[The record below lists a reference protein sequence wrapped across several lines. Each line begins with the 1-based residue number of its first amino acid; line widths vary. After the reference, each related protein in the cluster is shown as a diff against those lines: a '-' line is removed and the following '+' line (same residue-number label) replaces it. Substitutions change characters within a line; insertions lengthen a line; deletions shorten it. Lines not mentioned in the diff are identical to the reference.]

1 MKSRL
6 TTALS
11 ICALLIVAASVT
23 AAEYETVRDRSAKA
37 IMPASSLRGA
47 SYRVNDVVPT
57 DGYTDRWS
65 VNSDFGAF
73 DVSGDAALRK
83 LLIEIPAIVELQKT
97 SKTKEFAKGVGGA
110 AKAPLSF
117 VKSLVTHPVDTVTG
131 VPKGAY
137 DLVENAAVSV
147 STTANPA
154 EDSKLEQVLKMS
166 SYKRD
171 IAARLN
177 VDPYSSNKV
186 LQKNLNSIAW
196 AATIGDWAFSAAM
209 LPAGAAGSVVSNVRL
224 ANSVKNVIAQ
234 ETPQRLRIINDEKMT
249 AMGIAEELRKRF
261 LDQPHFTPR
270 HATIIVANLEQLR
283 DVPGRDG
290 FLTVALNAEDEAQA
304 NFYTAMAQMLRG
316 YHETVAPLSGLT
328 SLNRIVVGQAKTG
341 QAFLPLPVDQLL
353 WLERVERVS
362 TQLKAYSGPGFN
374 GKFDLWMTG
383 VASPLA
389 RQELAAR
396 GFTVTEAVHTKV
408 EVLD

>member
-1 MKSRL
+1 MKPRL
-6 TTALS
+6 ATALA
-11 ICALLIVAASVT
+11 IGALLIVAASVT
-23 AAEYETVRDRSAKA
+23 AAEYETVRDRSAKS
-37 IMPASSLRGA
+37 ILQASSLRGPN
-47 SYRVNDVVPT
+47 YRINDVVPT

-65 VNSDFGAF
+65 VSSDFGTF

-83 LLIEIPAIVELQKT
+83 LLVEIPAIAELQKT
-97 SKTKEFAKGVGGA
+97 SKTKEFAKGVAGS
-110 AKAPLSF
+110 AKAPLTF

-147 STTANPA
+147 STTRNPA
-154 EDSKLEQVLKMS
+154 EDSRTEQILKMS

-171 IAARLN
+171 LAARLN

-224 ANSVKNVIAQ
+224 ANSVKNVITQ

-249 AMGIAEELRKRF
+249 AMGIAEDLRKRF

-270 HATIIVANLEQLR
+270 HATIIVANLEQLGG
-283 DVPGRDG
+283 VTGRDR

-304 NFYTAMAQMLRG
+304 NFYTAMAQMFRG
-316 YHETVAPLSGLT
+316 YHQTVAPITGLT
-328 SLNRIVVGQAKTG
+328 PLNRVVIGQAKTG
-341 QAFLPLPVDQLL
+341 QAFLPLPTDQLL
-353 WLERVERVS
+353 WLERVDRVS
-362 TQLKAYSGPGFN
+362 AQLKGHSEPGFN

-389 RQELAAR
+389 RSELAAR

-408 EVLD
+408 EVID